1 MEMNYTFGQ
10 YVLMLYTLIEGKSLS
25 YSLANREVPSN
36 VFEFQNLFRDMLVNY
51 IEKHDWLEKQ
61 FLDLCLKH
69 INDISNEKFDFLES
83 RSYMIKGN
91 IL

>member
-1 MEMNYTFGQ
+1 
-10 YVLMLYTLIEGKSLS
+10 MLYTLIEGKSIS
-25 YSLANREVPSN
+25 YMLENREVPSN
-36 VFEFQNLFRDMLVNY
+36 VFEFQNMFRNMLVNY

-69 INDISNEKFDFLES
+69 INDISNERFDFLES
-83 RSYMIKGN
+83 HSYMIKGN